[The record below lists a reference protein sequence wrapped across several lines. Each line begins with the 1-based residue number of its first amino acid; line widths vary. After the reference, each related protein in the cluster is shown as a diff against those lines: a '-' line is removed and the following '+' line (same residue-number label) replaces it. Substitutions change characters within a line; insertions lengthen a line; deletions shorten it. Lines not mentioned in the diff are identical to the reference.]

1 MTLSILAGVA
11 SIFAVFLRQ
20 IASSAAASAKY
31 ALRKA
36 LYVEITVSQTED
48 ARLYKALVRWMH
60 ERGMLDRVNRYKAVS
75 TTLREGGGGGDR
87 GGGGKGGGRG
97 GGGGGGSGGGS
108 NAPPSSFHS
117 TSAIELLPSAAVD
130 THRFTYKGSWCWAEI
145 GGGGGEVGAGGG
157 GGGLAMIGSLR
168 TGAARRLARQ
178 AARKEAYIT
187 LSALG
192 FGGGG

>member
-1 MTLSILAGVA
+1 MYRTTHTVICLQCLLLVSAVAFPWNKKGQGDSSSKFERGTAASKNGRQDVFTQLLSSCGLQANPMTLSILAGVA

-97 GGGGGGSGGGS
+97 GGG
-108 NAPPSSFHS
+108 A
-117 TSAIELLPSAAVD
+117 
-130 THRFTYKGSWCWAEI
+130 RRAED
-145 GGGGGEVGAGGG
+145 ECVFPRR
-157 GGGLAMIGSLR
+157 R
-168 TGAARRLARQ
+168 TGQPVAHYATQQNGWYQR
-178 AARKEAYIT
+178 
-187 LSALG
+187 
-192 FGGGG
+192 